1 MLSIKG
7 HTGYHS
13 CTKCT
18 QEGLFINGRVTFPEL
33 NSLLRT
39 DELCKQNRRR
49 VSPSEDLNIGFIK
62 QVPLDYMHVVCLGVM
77 LTFWVKRKR
86 NARIVDNE
94 KMITLNGR
102 IETMKTYIPKEFA
115 RTPRGFTDVERFKAT
130 EFRQILLYTGPLL
143 LKDVISQNQYNHFL
157 SLHTAIR
164 ILCSPNLHL
173 SHLEASRTLLHYF
186 VQNYGCLYGEQF
198 ISHNVHN

>member
-1 MLSIKG
+1 M
-7 HTGYHS
+7 
-13 CTKCT
+13 
-18 QEGLFINGRVTFPEL
+18 
-33 NSLLRT
+33 
-39 DELCKQNRRR
+39 
-49 VSPSEDLNIGFIK
+49 EDLNIGFIK

-77 LTFWVKRKR
+77 LTFWVKGKR
-86 NARIVDNE
+86 NARTVDNE

-102 IETMKTYIPKEFA
+102 IETMKKYIPKEFA

-130 EFRQILLYTGPLL
+130 EFRQIVLYTGPLL
-143 LKDVISQNQYNHFL
+143 LKDVI